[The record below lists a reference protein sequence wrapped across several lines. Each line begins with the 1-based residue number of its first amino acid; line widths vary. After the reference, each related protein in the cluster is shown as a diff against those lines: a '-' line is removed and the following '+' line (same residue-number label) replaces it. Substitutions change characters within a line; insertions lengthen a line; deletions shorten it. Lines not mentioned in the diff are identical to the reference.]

1 MRREPRL
8 TSKFKGSRPL
18 QGGSRERKQLER
30 KEESPEAIHGQ
41 NPRGEEAWEQVQIS
55 GAASRPGTQPDP
67 APQHREREVLM
78 ERVRLDC

>member
-41 NPRGEEAWEQVQIS
+41 NPREKRLG
-55 GAASRPGTQPDP
+55 SRCKSP
-67 APQHREREVLM
+67 
-78 ERVRLDC
+78 